1 MVKIWNNEE
10 VWDLYDKN
18 RNLLGKS
25 HLRGEKIPKDCYHLV
40 VNVWIKNK
48 KGEYLITK
56 RSGRRLTYP
65 LMWECVTG
73 SVLKGEES
81 IDGAVREVKEE
92 VGIDLDGSKGR
103 LLFSKVRKNIDGI
116 DYNDILDVWLFEY
129 DGEVDL
135 CNATTDEV
143 EEVALM
149 NKEDIEKLKEQKIFM
164 EALEYF
170 FTEIEK

>member
-1 MVKIWNNEE
+1 M
-10 VWDLYDKN
+10 
-18 RNLLGKS
+18 
-25 HLRGEKIPKDCYHLV
+25 
-40 VNVWIKNK
+40 
-48 KGEYLITK
+48 
-56 RSGRRLTYP
+56 
-65 LMWECVTG
+65 MWECVTG

-143 EEVALM
+143 EEVAWM

>member
-1 MVKIWNNEE
+1 M
-10 VWDLYDKN
+10 
-18 RNLLGKS
+18 
-25 HLRGEKIPKDCYHLV
+25 
-40 VNVWIKNK
+40 WIKNK

-143 EEVALM
+143 EEVAWM

>member
-1 MVKIWNNEE
+1 M
-10 VWDLYDKN
+10 
-18 RNLLGKS
+18 
-25 HLRGEKIPKDCYHLV
+25 
-40 VNVWIKNK
+40 
-48 KGEYLITK
+48 
-56 RSGRRLTYP
+56 
-65 LMWECVTG
+65 
-73 SVLKGEES
+73 
-81 IDGAVREVKEE
+81 
-92 VGIDLDGSKGR
+92 
-103 LLFSKVRKNIDGI
+103 RKNIDGI

-143 EEVALM
+143 EEVAWM